1 LPTHE
6 RSLDQFF
13 RIWPSSCHGPFNCVF
28 DSAASCVIQ
37 VAYNTFVN
45 IFSLR
50 TAALLANSATVCP
63 APPTYGPVP
72 GAISQKTGAVGK
84 VTVIGPVIPKG
95 MLFLA

>member
-1 LPTHE
+1 M
-6 RSLDQFF
+6 
-13 RIWPSSCHGPFNCVF
+13 
-28 DSAASCVIQ
+28 
-37 VAYNTFVN
+37 N